1 MYYDNRELFAD
12 HRGRTTRIL
21 LVDIYLPSGVGL
33 RLSILTFKEEI
44 EIQNIFVMDTPYMC
58 LAVMQ

>member
-1 MYYDNRELFAD
+1 MTMEVFA
-12 HRGRTTRIL
+12 HHNGRTTQIL